1 MTALVLDIETLPVR
15 PVMNAMNW
23 RHPREQKTHEW
34 LEEHAKVKPGLH
46 PLFSE
51 VAVISYDHD
60 RGLPSNTK
68 DALQHGTER
77 DMLHSLLEEL
87 EGLRSATLVTYNGF
101 GFDLPMLQQRLRL
114 HGLPRLRWEENP
126 WRHGLGNHYDVMLA
140 LAGGAKD
147 RFPYVPLDVAYAVVL
162 DEEPPERPDL
172 ETAQAAWYRGDPV
185 PLRTRCEA
193 DVRMTGELYERVVGR

>member
-1 MTALVLDIETLPVR
+1 MTHLVLDIETLPVR
-15 PVMNAMNW
+15 PIMGEMSW

-51 VAVISYDHD
+51 VAVVCVS
-60 RGLPSNTK
+60 GEGGTLVQ
-68 DALQHGTER
+68 DAI
-77 DMLHSLLEEL
+77 L
-87 EGLRSATLVTYNGF
+87 EGGERPLLLSLQKRVQRTQMLPTLVTYNGF
-101 GFDLPMLQQRLRL
+101 GFDLPMLQERLRL
-114 HGLPRLRWEENP
+114 HGLPALPWDENP

-193 DVRMTGELYERVVGR
+193 DVRMTAALYERVRR